1 MAWYQQD
8 NHEIFSRLNTSEH
21 GLSDAQ
27 AAELLQRHGL
37 NLIAEPE
44 RISKIRLFLHQ
55 FASPLI
61 YILIL
66 AAIITI
72 YLQEYKDSGVIIV
85 VVLFN

>member
-1 MAWYQQD
+1 MAWYQED
-8 NHEIFSRLNTSEH
+8 IHEIFSQLGTSEY
-21 GLSDAQ
+21 GLDDAQ
-27 AAELLQRHGL
+27 AADLLQRHGP

-44 RISKIRLFLHQ
+44 GISKIRLFLHQ

-72 YLQEYKDSGVIIV
+72 YLQEYKDSGVI
-85 VVLFN
+85 